1 MAWTVRDVMTTD
13 VVTVDP
19 DTNFKDCV
27 NLLRLHG
34 ISALPVV
41 NRDGLLLGIVSE
53 FDLLTKEAERGAKPS
68 IDGIG
73 RRKRRLAAG
82 RTAAYVMT
90 SPAIATHPD
99 ASIAEAARLM
109 HRERVKRL
117 PVIDD
122 KGKLIGITS
131 RFDLLKPFMRSDES
145 IRKEVVD
152 QVLSKVLVIDPKA
165 LDVEVRSGLVSL
177 GGQLETKSLADLVI
191 RLVESVEGTVG
202 VDSKL
207 TWKLDDTHLGVELPP
222 GALQLSADERSS

>member
-1 MAWTVRDVMTTD
+1 MTKD

-41 NRDGLLLGIVSE
+41 NKDGLLLGIVSE
-53 FDLLTKEAERGAKPS
+53 FDLLAKEAERGAKPTT
-68 IDGIG
+68 GGG
-73 RRKRRLAAG
+73 RFKRKLAAG

-90 SPAIATHPD
+90 SPAIAIGPD
-99 ASIAEAARLM
+99 ASIAEAARRM

-117 PVIDD
+117 PVVDGT
-122 KGKLIGITS
+122 GKLIGITS

-152 QVLSKVLVIDPKA
+152 HVLSKVLVIDPKA
-165 LDVEVRSGLVSL
+165 LDIEVRSGLVSL
-177 GGQLETKSLADLVI
+177 NGELETKSLADLVV

-207 TWKLDDTHLGVELPP
+207 TWKLDDTHLGVEPP
-222 GALQLSADERSS
+222 AGALQLSADERRS